1 VGLTREEKIHALEEQ
16 IAALNSKKFTTTNS
30 GYGTKDFRTLE
41 KFDNTKHNIMR
52 SEDLMPCPRRPP
64 KK

>member
-1 VGLTREEKIHALEEQ
+1 MGLTRDQKISALEEQ
-16 IAALNSKKFTTTNS
+16 ITALNQKKFTTTNS

-41 KFDNTKHNIMR
+41 AFDNTKHDIHR